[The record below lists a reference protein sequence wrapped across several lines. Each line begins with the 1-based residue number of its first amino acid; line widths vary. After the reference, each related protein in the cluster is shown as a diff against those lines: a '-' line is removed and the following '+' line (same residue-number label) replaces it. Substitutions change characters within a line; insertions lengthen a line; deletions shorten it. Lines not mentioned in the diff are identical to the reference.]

1 MQVLADAASTVTS
14 GSLLVAALL
23 AMVAGL
29 VSFLSPCCL
38 PLVPGYL
45 SYVAGISG
53 ETVTETKTS
62 NPSLSVGT
70 GTEETTSPTGEP
82 DTALSV
88 TIRRVPGKARVLL
101 GSVLFVAGFSAVFI
115 SFGALFGGAGTILR
129 EYQTPITRVLGL
141 ITIALGIA
149 FLGKLPWMQREW
161 RIHKRPA
168 TGLAGAPVLGVVFG
182 LGWTP
187 CLGPTLTAILGLSL
201 TQGSAA
207 KGAFLTA
214 AYCIGLG
221 VPFVLIAFGAQWAI
235 RASAFARK
243 HAGTVMKFGG
253 IMLIVLGILL
263 VTGWWDAVLFQ
274 LQGWL
279 ANTGLGTLI

>member
-53 ETVTETKTS
+53 ESATAEST
-62 NPSLSVGT
+62 P
-70 GTEETTSPTGEP
+70 TTDQGAEAGS
-82 DTALSV
+82 TA
-88 TIRRVPGKARVLL
+88 IRQVPGKARVLI
-101 GSVLFVAGFSAVFI
+101 GAVLFVAGFSAVFI
-115 SFGALFGGAGTILR
+115 SFGALFGGAGIILR
-129 EYQTPITRVLGL
+129 EYQTPITRVLGV

-149 FLGKLPWMQREW
+149 FLGKFPWMQRDW

-221 VPFVLIAFGAQWAI
+221 VPFVLIALGAQWAI

-253 IMLIVLGILL
+253 IMLIALGIML
-263 VTGWWDAVLFQ
+263 VTGWWNVVLFQ